1 MLFKFRKLHFGEL
14 KGVKGS
20 YRPSAWGVK
29 GRLWDKRLSL
39 FPFQLEKEKNKKKC
53 DRTSNF
59 VQSHVSIAKIIYY

>member
-39 FPFQLEKEKNKKKC
+39 FLFRALEQQNYC
-53 DRTSNF
+53 PLTPLNSP
-59 VQSHVSIAKIIYY
+59 